1 MIWTKTLKCSCGK
14 KPWKIAVVIN
24 NSVYCKWLL
33 WLLISI
39 LCSTGNHWLFLVIK
53 GGFRGGPRGLWPPLF
68 FFEILC
74 YFYRLHR
81 KIKKYLHVYSWHVG
95 KCPNHPFLN
104 FLDLPLVITFFV
116 AFSWKPASW
125 INSSCDFL
133 YQPTVI
139 IPLPV
144 WEVIKPYDWPL
155 SYIGTCHNLVIWGQI
170 VYMNIPIRKDSISEN
185 KNNLKMK
192 NIII

>member
-1 MIWTKTLKCSCGK
+1 MIAMAFNFHIMQHWQALIIFSDQGWINILGVGRGRCGH
-14 KPWKIAVVIN
+14 P
-24 NSVYCKWLL
+24 
-33 WLLISI
+33 
-39 LCSTGNHWLFLVIK
+39 
-53 GGFRGGPRGLWPPLF
+53 F

-74 YFYRLHR
+74 YIYSLPE
-81 KIKKYLHVYSWHVG
+81 KIKKYLYSWHVG
-95 KCPNHPFLN
+95 KCPNNPFLN
-104 FLDLPLVITFFV
+104 FLDMPLVMTFFV
-116 AFSWKPASW
+116 TFSWKPASW

-155 SYIGTCHNLVIWGQI
+155 SCIGTCHNLVIWGQI

-192 NIII
+192 NII

>member
-39 LCSTGNHWLFLVIK
+39 LCSTGKHWLLLVIK
-53 GGFRGGPRGLWPPLF
+53 GEFKGKPRELRPPL

-74 YFYRLHR
+74 YFYRLLR
-81 KIKKYLHVYSWHVG
+81 KIKKYLLVYSWHVG

-104 FLDLPLVITFFV
+104 FLDMPLVMTFFV
-116 AFSWKPASW
+116 TFSWKPASW
-125 INSSCDFL
+125 INSSFFISTNSDHTFASLRGYQTLWLAAFL
-133 YQPTVI
+133 YRHLSQPRHLRANRVHEHTNQEG
-139 IPLPV
+139 L
-144 WEVIKPYDWPL
+144 
-155 SYIGTCHNLVIWGQI
+155 YIW
-170 VYMNIPIRKDSISEN
+170 K
-185 KNNLKMK
+185 
-192 NIII
+192 

>member
-1 MIWTKTLKCSCGK
+1 MIWTKTLKCSCRK

-39 LCSTGNHWLFLVIK
+39 LCSTGKHWLYLVIK
-53 GGFRGGPRGLWPPLF
+53 GGFRGGPRVLRPPLF
-68 FFEILC
+68 FEILY
-74 YFYRLHR
+74 YFYRLLR
-81 KIKKYLHVYSWHVG
+81 KIKKVSSRKLACGQVSQ
-95 KCPNHPFLN
+95 P
-104 FLDLPLVITFFV
+104 PLSEFSGSASSDNIFV

-155 SYIGTCHNLVIWGQI
+155 SCIGTCHNLVIWGQI